1 MSNAGR
7 GDAGSCTT
15 GYLPKGTQGRF
26 RNCPSRTHRHLC
38 RCPEAQTHLPPDQ
51 RHDLGPARNH
61 GYLHKRWAI
70 ELLFKQIK
78 QNFPLKY
85 FYGESAN
92 AIKIQIWV
100 TLIANLLLM
109 IMRRRLIR
117 SWSFSGLATMVRI
130 TLMYYVDFY
139 SLFNHPEILLSAK
152 LQNDTI
158 SLSATPINR
167 RCGFLFR
174 KVSPFSQ
181 RVKVRRVGYRGYPRS
196 STNLFRDVRR
206 SYSSQCST

>member
-1 MSNAGR
+1 M
-7 GDAGSCTT
+7 
-15 GYLPKGTQGRF
+15 
-26 RNCPSRTHRHLC
+26 
-38 RCPEAQTHLPPDQ
+38 
-51 RHDLGPARNH
+51 
-61 GYLHKRWAI
+61 
-70 ELLFKQIK
+70 LFKQIK

-139 SLFNHPEILLSAK
+139 SLFNHLEKDWEACLKEAAESP
-152 LQNDTI
+152 QMP
-158 SLSATPINR
+158 SL
-167 RCGFLFR
+167 F
-174 KVSPFSQ
+174 
-181 RVKVRRVGYRGYPRS
+181 
-196 STNLFRDVRR
+196 D
-206 SYSSQCST
+206 

>member
-1 MSNAGR
+1 MDRAYIDYAKFQQMTER
-7 GDAGSCTT
+7 GVVYVTKMKKNLQYTIEEDVMWQTPEGVMQVRVQRVTFRKELKGGS
-15 GYLPKGTQGRF
+15 GIV
-26 RNCPSRTHRHLC
+26 HH
-38 RCPEAQTHLPPDQ
+38 
-51 RHDLGPARNH
+51 ARIVTDIDVQKRKLISLLTNDMTSDPLEIMDI
-61 GYLHKRWAI
+61 YHKRWAI
-70 ELLFKQIK
+70 ELLLKQIK

-139 SLFNHPEILLSAK
+139 SLFNHPEK
-152 LQNDTI
+152 D
-158 SLSATPINR
+158 
-167 RCGFLFR
+167 
-174 KVSPFSQ
+174 
-181 RVKVRRVGYRGYPRS
+181 
-196 STNLFRDVRR
+196 
-206 SYSSQCST
+206 